1 MNQGIQKLTAGVD
14 RGIVGRN
21 IAIVPSTILQ
31 EDHLV
36 EVEVQQQPLAV
47 AQVQQQVVG
56 QVRLPAVVASVVGR

>member
-1 MNQGIQKLTAGVD
+1 MSQGIQKLTVGVD
-14 RGIVGRN
+14 RGIVGRS

-47 AQVQQQVVG
+47 AQVRQQVVA
-56 QVRLPAVVASVVGR
+56 QVRLPAVASVVGR

>member
-1 MNQGIQKLTAGVD
+1 MSQGIQKLTAGVD

-47 AQVQQQVVG
+47 AQV
-56 QVRLPAVVASVVGR
+56 RLPAVASVVGR